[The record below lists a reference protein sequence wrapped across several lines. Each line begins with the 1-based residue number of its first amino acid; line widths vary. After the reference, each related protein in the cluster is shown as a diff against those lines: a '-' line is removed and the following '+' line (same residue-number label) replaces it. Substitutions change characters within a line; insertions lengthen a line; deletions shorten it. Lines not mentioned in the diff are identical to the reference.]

1 MKADLNQLNDFVDV
15 QITKAKTEGVQG
27 TLLEHWTEIK
37 DAIAGGDYFLVARA
51 INRLLSHVFGDECM
65 HGKAMTASDEMKAI
79 PWAALIPLFLQ
90 ILQAFFNR

>member
-1 MKADLNQLNDFVDV
+1 MAEELNQLNDFVDG
-15 QITKAKTEGVQG
+15 QIAKAKAEGVKG

-37 DAIAGGDYFLVARA
+37 DAIAAGDYFLVARA

-65 HGKAMTASDEMKAI
+65 HGTPSTEMKAF

-90 ILQAFFNR
+90 ILQSLFNR